1 LQGLFSERSAP
12 RVHLPAI
19 LANQMK
25 SEENSFY
32 MVSLLIIFLDI
43 LQIESRLGIG
53 LTKGYLF
60 AIPR

>member
-1 LQGLFSERSAP
+1 
-12 RVHLPAI
+12 
-19 LANQMK
+19 MK